1 MNAITCYS
9 DQPCERHSYIYTYA
23 HMYVHTHSFH
33 TAGLSKNGALFY
45 AYVRTWLACVL
56 HFPVHVTQ
64 DGSHNMWILIQ
75 GCRICAEK
83 FSPLKNATYY
93 FILDEAEMCTYAG
106 MHMCGFKILQ
116 QSPSYNCTNLKPW
129 LFTAFVLTKLTKM
142 LFALISKYFMHT
154 VKSPNNG
161 HFRTVSFVLCKEG
174 VLFGRLKMYQN

>member
-1 MNAITCYS
+1 M
-9 DQPCERHSYIYTYA
+9 
-23 HMYVHTHSFH
+23 HMYVPDLHVYYIFQ
-33 TAGLSKNGALFY
+33 F
-45 AYVRTWLACVL
+45 TWLKMGLTTCEFWFKDAVYVL
-56 HFPVHVTQ
+56 RNSPRSKMPHIMRQNTYMRQKYARMHV
-64 DGSHNMWILIQ
+64 
-75 GCRICAEK
+75 RR
-83 FSPLKNATYY
+83 
-93 FILDEAEMCTYAG
+93 YA
-106 MHMCGFKILQ
+106 HMCGFKILQ